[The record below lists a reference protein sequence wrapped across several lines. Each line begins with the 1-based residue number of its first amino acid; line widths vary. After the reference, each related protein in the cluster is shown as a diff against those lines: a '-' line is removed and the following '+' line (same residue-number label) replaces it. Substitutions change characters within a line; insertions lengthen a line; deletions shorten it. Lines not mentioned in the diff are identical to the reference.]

1 MTTHTHMQ
9 AAPALR
15 RQGRDAPARRAD
27 ALEFRLLYAALFPV
41 FLAIELVSRM
51 SPGRRASGIPATKHG
66 SVLEEAKAATCRAV
80 PLAFMG

>member
-1 MTTHTHMQ
+1 MTTHTPMQ
-9 AAPALR
+9 ASPAIR

-41 FLAIELVSRM
+41 FLAIESVSRM
-51 SPGRRASGIPATKHG
+51 SPRRVASDVSTAKRG
-66 SVLEEAKAATCRAV
+66 SVWEEAKAATCRAV

>member
-27 ALEFRLLYAALFPV
+27 AVEFRLLYAALFPV
-41 FLAIELVSRM
+41 FLVVESVSRM
-51 SPGRRASGIPATKHG
+51 SPRRAAPEISATKQG
-66 SVLEEAKAATCRAV
+66 SVWEEAKAATCRAV